1 MQPVSGLL
9 EAQFDYVAIA
19 VLDRDVVDEIEKS
32 LLEYGIPKEKIAA
45 MDAGAIS
52 REELPEGF

>member
-1 MQPVSGLL
+1 M
-9 EAQFDYVAIA
+9 AIA